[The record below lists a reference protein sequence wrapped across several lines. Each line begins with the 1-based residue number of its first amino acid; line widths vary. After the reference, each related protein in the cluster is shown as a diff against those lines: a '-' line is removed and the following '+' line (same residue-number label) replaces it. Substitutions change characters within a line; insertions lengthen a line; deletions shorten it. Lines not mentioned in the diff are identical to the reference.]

1 MGTIKITGRVLA
13 ASREERVLSGLLLPY
28 GEEGRTNVG
37 RITAAAGAVELPEDP
52 STVKLDIEH
61 DLTRPVGKAT
71 AITETEEGLVATFAI
86 ARTRT
91 GDDILEEADE
101 GLRTGLSVE
110 VDDPV
115 IRAGALV
122 GGRLT
127 GAAVCVSPAFPSAQ
141 LAASDMGE
149 VITTV
154 VDSKTTSSSEFGEM
168 VRTEHV
174 ETVTEYRPPADP
186 ATVEE
191 DPAEQ
196 AEAGEDPADIEAS
209 DATGADEQAE
219 ATPSET
225 EGEEPQKEETVSETT
240 LNAAAVPVGS
250 MVAPKAQEG
259 ALSIRQVA
267 QRLAAA
273 FTDGGEKRMLA
284 ALSDI
289 TGNANNTQVSQW
301 VGELWSGKAYQR
313 RFVPLFNQAPLT
325 SYKVR
330 GWRWTTKPAVAT
342 YAGDKA
348 AVTSNAAATESVE
361 ITAKRLAGAHDIDR
375 KYRDFGDVAFFEAY
389 FRAMVESYARLSDAG
404 VLVDIRTAALA
415 ASGVV
420 AGTVPSG
427 VSEGMAAVVDGALA
441 IIDVA
446 TPSFAVVSSDLYRDL
461 LLTRSDDVLAYL
473 NAALGFEEGQL
484 NGQNFRILSSGSLG
498 PKQVIVGARDA
509 ATVHELGGG
518 APIRVEAEDIA
529 KGGIDEGVFGYYAVN
544 IHDADALAIVSTFDW
559 ATSTAVALGTV
570 YVMSDGKVLEAT
582 TAGTTAASGTGPT
595 APSAVAGTV
604 TDGTA
609 VWTRRA

>member
-122 GGRLT
+122 GGRLA

-186 ATVEE
+186 ATAEE

-240 LNAAAVPVGS
+240 LTAAAVPVGS

-259 ALSIRQVA
+259 VLSIRQVA

-313 RFVPLFNQAPLT
+313 RFIPLFNQAPLT

-330 GWRWTTKPAVAT
+330 GWRWTTKPEVAT
-342 YAGDKA
+342 YAGNKA
-348 AVTSNAAATESVE
+348 AVTSNSAATESVE

-375 KYRDFGDVAFFEAY
+375 KYRDFGDTAFFESY
-389 FRAMVESYARLSDAG
+389 FRAMVESYARLSDVG
-404 VLVDIRTAALA
+404 VLTDIRTAALA
-415 ASGVV
+415 SGVA

-427 VSEGMAAVVDGALA
+427 VSAGITAVVDGALA
-441 IIDVA
+441 IIDTA
-446 TPSFAVVSSDLYRDL
+446 TPSFAVVSSDLYRGL

-473 NAALGFEEGQL
+473 NAALGFEDGQL
-484 NGQNFRILSSGSLG
+484 NGQNFRIMSSGALG
-498 PKQVIVGARDA
+498 PKQVLVGARDA
-509 ATVHELGGG
+509 ATVHELGSV
-518 APIRVEAEDIA
+518 PIRVEAEDIA

-544 IHDADALAIVSTFDW
+544 VHDADALALVSTFAW
-559 ATSTAVALGTV
+559 ATSTDVTLGTV
-570 YVMSDGKVLEAT
+570 YVMPDDKVLEVT
-582 TAGTTAASGTGPT
+582 TAGTTASTGTGPT